1 MGYLAVRFV
10 GAVVYCV
17 FTKFEKPFKECMDY
31 KHAFVIGSI
40 FIIVVF
46 YLELYVLHLM
56 DGG

>member
-10 GAVVYCV
+10 GAVVYWV
-17 FTKFEKPFKECMDY
+17 FTKFEKPFKECMLY
-31 KHAFVIGSI
+31 KHAFVIGFI

-46 YLELYVLHLM
+46 YLVLYLLYLM

>member
-46 YLELYVLHLM
+46 YLVLCVLYFF